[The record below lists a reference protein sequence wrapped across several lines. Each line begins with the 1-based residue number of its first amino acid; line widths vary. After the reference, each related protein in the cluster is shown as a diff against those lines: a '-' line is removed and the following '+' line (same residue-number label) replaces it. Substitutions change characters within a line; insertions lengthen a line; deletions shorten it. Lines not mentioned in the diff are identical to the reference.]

1 MFFQLRILSSW
12 KHCYLLLPSFASV
25 TVISSWPW
33 VLAKDSN
40 NQPMALP
47 KVNNKCLQTECHGP
61 TMSTHWIS
69 WLPPYH
75 MIPDLRIQV
84 LGILWY
90 WVKYP
95 IKATPTLIKVLY
107 DYIRDIKWKTGKN
120 TICPHDSSNSF
131 RRYNYIWITMHI
143 NLQYI
148 YSMKKTAVKYQAL
161 KIFLHDVLWILQMLQ
176 KSVLINRWHLSAREE
191 GGTTEVKAQHHS
203 SHGTLTLLLSP
214 DDYRQKRY
222 RLYFK

>member
-1 MFFQLRILSSW
+1 MALGFRQGLQQPA
-12 KHCYLLLPSFASV
+12 HVFAQSKQQMS
-25 TVISSWPW
+25 TDWMSWPHH
-33 VLAKDSN
+33 VYTLN
-40 NQPMALP
+40 IMAP
-47 KVNNKCLQTECHGP
+47 A
-61 TMSTHWIS
+61 IS
-69 WLPPYH
+69 YDTQFENSGL
-75 MIPDLRIQV
+75 V
-84 LGILWY
+84 LWY

-176 KSVLINRWHLSAREE
+176 KSMIINRWHLSAREE